1 MQLRYFLVFRV
12 YHYGD
17 HIRNVATAGGPLQ
30 ADPLYC
36 GMKTMQAFF
45 LHITAAL
52 VLLLAFCHSLPRAA
66 FTLAYVL
73 GHSPWYGIA
82 LLASAATARHQTVT
96 WWRATV
102 MQKAVGAK
110 ARHQRTQGARQ

>member
-1 MQLRYFLVFRV
+1 
-12 YHYGD
+12 
-17 HIRNVATAGGPLQ
+17 
-30 ADPLYC
+30 
-36 GMKTMQAFF
+36 MKTLQAFF
-45 LHITAAL
+45 LHIAAAL
-52 VLLLAFCHSLPRAA
+52 ALLLAFCRFLPRTA
-66 FTLAYVL
+66 FTLAYLL